1 MPLYFLLWRMNHSRA
16 CAEVRGV
23 PPTALGR
30 LGGPAQGPAAV
41 GRRGVPVPSVDHAAQ
56 DRQDL
61 LDSARRVYS
70 PLFCW
75 IAAGPN
81 SPIFDLEARTLS
93 DQIKVINRPNSD
105 WPNATHS
112 HDYPTWYKLV
122 GEEQKESYLKVK
134 LPRHG
139 HWRSFC

>member
-1 MPLYFLLWRMNHSRA
+1 MPLYFFSLWRINHSRA

-30 LGGPAQGPAAV
+30 LGGPAEGPAAV

-61 LDSARRVYS
+61 LDGARRVYS

-75 IAAGPN
+75 IAAGQVVRFPTTR
-81 SPIFDLEARTLS
+81 SWTLKHGPS
-93 DQIKVINRPNSD
+93 LMRL
-105 WPNATHS
+105 
-112 HDYPTWYKLV
+112 KL
-122 GEEQKESYLKVK
+122 
-134 LPRHG
+134 
-139 HWRSFC
+139 